1 MKSSAF
7 LSLLLRSRLLHFLR
21 CCSHRE
27 GDGEGERRA
36 GACGQGFGLHP
47 ADLDASG
54 AGDQAPNMP
63 EGAANAP
70 EGAAPGAGEPHA
82 EHAGRCRR

>member
-1 MKSSAF
+1 MAKVNDA
-7 LSLLLRSRLLHFLR
+7 LARVGKAL
-21 CCSHRE
+21 
-27 GDGEGERRA
+27 
-36 GACGQGFGLHP
+36 GFIQP
-47 ADLDASG
+47 ISMPQA
-54 AGDQAPNMP
+54 APNMP

>member
-1 MKSSAF
+1 MAKVNDA
-7 LSLLLRSRLLHFLR
+7 LARVGTAL
-21 CCSHRE
+21 
-27 GDGEGERRA
+27 
-36 GACGQGFGLHP
+36 GFIQPISMPQAP
-47 ADLDASG
+47 AN
-54 AGDQAPNMP
+54 QAPNMP